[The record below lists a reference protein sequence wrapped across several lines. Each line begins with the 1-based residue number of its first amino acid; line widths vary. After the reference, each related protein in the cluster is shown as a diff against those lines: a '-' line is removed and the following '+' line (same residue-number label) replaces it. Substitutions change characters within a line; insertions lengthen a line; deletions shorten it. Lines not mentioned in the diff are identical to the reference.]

1 MSRQEDLRRIA
12 QGLERA
18 RAILSEYTAGSV
30 EHRFKSAGDPVTEAD
45 TRVNDAL
52 RECLPR
58 DGEGWLSEETA
69 DDPAR
74 LKCERVWIVDPLDGT
89 REFVEGVPEW
99 CVSIGL
105 VEGGRPVAGGIEE
118 WKMWLGDGSI
128 LFARDDLWI
137 SWEPHIHSH
146 QFEFGG
152 IIYWD
157 HTHNVGHASSIGGPH
172 IVTERSRYFGF
183 PLWYP
188 VVLFAIPAAVLWLRD
203 HRAVEPGHCPRC
215 GYNLTGNESGV
226 CPECATPVPKRETT
240 A

>member
-58 DGEGWLSEETA
+58 DGEGWLSEETV

-105 VEGGRPVAGGIEE
+105 IEGGRPVAGGICNPTT
-118 WKMWLGDGSI
+118 D
-128 LFARDDLWI
+128 
-137 SWEPHIHSH
+137 
-146 QFEFGG
+146 Q
-152 IIYWD
+152 
-157 HTHNVGHASSIGGPH
+157 T
-172 IVTERSRYFGF
+172 
-183 PLWYP
+183 
-188 VVLFAIPAAVLWLRD
+188 VLVLDMPAAKAVRPGFYRVILRVNGRQARNSPSV
-203 HRAVEPGHCPRC
+203 HLVAP
-215 GYNLTGNESGV
+215 
-226 CPECATPVPKRETT
+226 
-240 A
+240 